1 MATRSEFMNGLV
13 KDNDLIPSEDL
24 FELKRGNKSIWIISV
39 IVLGGL
45 LLISF
50 FTSNFGINEVTGGT
64 TKESIESKVR
74 DFIYTLVPSDVD
86 VKILDI
92 KEENGMY
99 KVAVFVDNEEMS
111 VYISKDSELI
121 FLNTFELDSGKE
133 LEKSLIN

>member
-1 MATRSEFMNGLV
+1 ME
-13 KDNDLIPSEDL
+13 KE
-24 FELKRGNKSIWIISV
+24 NKSIWIISV